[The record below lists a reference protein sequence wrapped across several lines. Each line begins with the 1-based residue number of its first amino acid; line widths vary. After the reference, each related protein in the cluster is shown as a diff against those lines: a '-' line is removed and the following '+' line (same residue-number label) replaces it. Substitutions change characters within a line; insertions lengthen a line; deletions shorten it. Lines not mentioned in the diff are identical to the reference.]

1 MYECPNCGGNLKFDI
16 PSQLLKCAYCETTRD
31 PYTVSKDQDA
41 EENSVF
47 DVTVFTCPQCGG
59 EIMSTDTSAA
69 EFCSFCGASTILQ
82 SRVSM
87 ENRPAHIIPFKQTK
101 DACKK
106 AYMARMKRAPFAPD
120 ELKDEKHIDGFRG
133 IYMPY
138 WSYDISQEGPVL
150 LKGEKSYIRGDYSY
164 TDYYDLSGQID
175 ASYNHLSFDA
185 SSSFADNI
193 SEQIAPFDVR
203 DKKDFTPSF
212 LSGFYADTSDVDSD
226 LYKNDAI
233 DIANSTSYDNLRKVR
248 AFADLKLSMDKNNF
262 SMTNTF
268 HTYCNPPYRV
278 MYPVWFMSY
287 RKNDRVAYATVNG
300 QTGKVAADLPVDL
313 KKYMMGSVLLA
324 LPIFLLLNLFFT
336 IRPKTVLMFAAFL
349 SIYTLVIYMAEI
361 IRIYHRDKRL
371 DDRGYLY
378 RQPLSGEGQKAE
390 KKRDTSI
397 PLKDLLSFS
406 ASDKNYRISGAL
418 TALIAVAAALLIC
431 LLNPISDLWY
441 YAGTILSFGGILF
454 TVIEIIKKY
463 NVLATRRLPQF
474 DRSGGDDR
482 A

>member
-1 MYECPNCGGNLKFDI
+1 M
-16 PSQLLKCAYCETTRD
+16 
-31 PYTVSKDQDA
+31 
-41 EENSVF
+41 
-47 DVTVFTCPQCGG
+47 
-59 EIMSTDTSAA
+59 
-69 EFCSFCGASTILQ
+69 GARYL
-82 SRVSM
+82 
-87 ENRPAHIIPFKQTK
+87 N
-101 DACKK
+101 
-106 AYMARMKRAPFAPD
+106 
-120 ELKDEKHIDGFRG
+120 
-133 IYMPY
+133 
-138 WSYDISQEGPVL
+138 
-150 LKGEKSYIRGDYSY
+150 
-164 TDYYDLSGQID
+164 
-175 ASYNHLSFDA
+175 
-185 SSSFADNI
+185 
-193 SEQIAPFDVR
+193 
-203 DKKDFTPSF
+203 
-212 LSGFYADTSDVDSD
+212 
-226 LYKNDAI
+226 
-233 DIANSTSYDNLRKVR
+233 
-248 AFADLKLSMDKNNF
+248 
-262 SMTNTF
+262 
-268 HTYCNPPYRV
+268 
-278 MYPVWFMSY
+278 
-287 RKNDRVAYATVNG
+287 
-300 QTGKVAADLPVDL
+300 DL
-313 KKYMMGSVLLA
+313 KKYVMGSVLLA

-336 IRPKTVLMFAAFL
+336 IRPKTVLLFAAFL

-390 KKRDTSI
+390 KKGDTSI

>member
-1 MYECPNCGGNLKFDI
+1 
-16 PSQLLKCAYCETTRD
+16 
-31 PYTVSKDQDA
+31 
-41 EENSVF
+41 
-47 DVTVFTCPQCGG
+47 
-59 EIMSTDTSAA
+59 
-69 EFCSFCGASTILQ
+69 
-82 SRVSM
+82 
-87 ENRPAHIIPFKQTK
+87 
-101 DACKK
+101 
-106 AYMARMKRAPFAPD
+106 
-120 ELKDEKHIDGFRG
+120 
-133 IYMPY
+133 
-138 WSYDISQEGPVL
+138 
-150 LKGEKSYIRGDYSY
+150 
-164 TDYYDLSGQID
+164 
-175 ASYNHLSFDA
+175 
-185 SSSFADNI
+185 
-193 SEQIAPFDVR
+193 
-203 DKKDFTPSF
+203 
-212 LSGFYADTSDVDSD
+212 
-226 LYKNDAI
+226 
-233 DIANSTSYDNLRKVR
+233 
-248 AFADLKLSMDKNNF
+248 
-262 SMTNTF
+262 MTNTF

-313 KKYMMGSVLLA
+313 KKYVMGSVLLA

-336 IRPKTVLMFAAFL
+336 IRPKTVLLFAAFL
-349 SIYTLVIYMAEI
+349 AVYTLVIYMTEI
-361 IRIYHRDKRL
+361 AGIYHRDKRL

-378 RQPLSGEGQKAE
+378 RQSLSGEGQKAE

-474 DRSGGDDR
+474 DRSGGDDHV
-482 A
+482 

>member
-164 TDYYDLSGQID
+164 TDYYDLSGQLD

-349 SIYTLVIYMAEI
+349 SIYTLDGGNHQNLSSGQTAGRPGLSLPPAAV
-361 IRIYHRDKRL
+361 
-371 DDRGYLY
+371 RG
-378 RQPLSGEGQKAE
+378 RPKGRE
-390 KKRDTSI
+390 KKGYFYPSERSALLQRLRQKLPHQRRSHRPYRGGSGAPDL
-397 PLKDLLSFS
+397 PLKSHIGSVVLRRNHPF
-406 ASDKNYRISGAL
+406 
-418 TALIAVAAALLIC
+418 
-431 LLNPISDLWY
+431 LWRHFIY
-441 YAGTILSFGGILF
+441 G
-454 TVIEIIKKY
+454 
-463 NVLATRRLPQF
+463 
-474 DRSGGDDR
+474 DRNHQKI
-482 A
+482 